1 MSTAEHILPDASD
14 VEQRAAEWL
23 ERRACESWNEVN
35 ETELES
41 WLAQSPAHAVAFMRL
56 EAAWDR
62 TARLIALQKPM
73 RRANASTEPSSR
85 VPVLKIAAAV
95 VVTAAVSVGG
105 SLLALHQQTQTF
117 ATTIGGREALSLVD
131 GSKIELNTDTV
142 LRMAEG
148 SAQRKVW
155 LDRGEAYFDIK
166 HDAAHPFVVMVG
178 NHRVTDLGTKFIVR
192 QEGDRVEVK
201 LLEGSARL
209 DANDGTPAQTAV
221 LKPGDVAVATAS
233 TTSVTRK
240 PMKELANELGWRRGV
255 LMFDHTTL
263 AEAVAEF
270 NRYSR
275 QKLVIADPQVAKL
288 EIGGTF
294 PSDDV
299 KLFGRATRIA
309 LGLRVEDRGNTI
321 VISK

>member
-1 MSTAEHILPDASD
+1 MSAAEHILPDASQA
-14 VEQRAAEWL
+14 EQRAAEWL
-23 ERRACESWNEVN
+23 ERRACEDWTEANDA
-35 ETELES
+35 ELES

-56 EAAWDR
+56 EAAWNR
-62 TARLIALQKPM
+62 TTRLAALQKPM
-73 RRANASTEPSSR
+73 RRASANGEQPSR

-95 VVTAAVSVGG
+95 VVTAAVSIGG
-105 SLLALHQQTQTF
+105 SLLALHQENQTF

-148 SAQRKVW
+148 SSQRKVW
-155 LDRGEAYFDIK
+155 LDKGEAYFDIK
-166 HDAAHPFVVMVG
+166 HDVAHPFVVMVG
-178 NHRVTDLGTKFIVR
+178 NHRITDLGTKFIVR

-209 DANDGTPAQTAV
+209 DANDGAPSQTAV
-221 LKPGDVAVATAS
+221 LKPGDVAIATANA
-233 TTSVTRK
+233 TSVTKR
-240 PMKELANELGWRRGV
+240 PVKELANDLGWRRGV

-275 QKLVIADPQVAKL
+275 QKIVIADPQIAKL

-299 KLFGRATRIA
+299 KLFGRATHIA
-309 LGLRVEDRGNTI
+309 LGLHVEERDNTI
-321 VISK
+321 VISQ

>member
-1 MSTAEHILPDASD
+1 MSAAEHMLPDASE

-23 ERRACESWNEVN
+23 ERRACENWNEASD
-35 ETELES
+35 TELES

-56 EAAWDR
+56 EAAWNR
-62 TARLIALQKPM
+62 TTRLAALQKPM
-73 RRANASTEPSSR
+73 RRANANAQASSR

-95 VVTAAVSVGG
+95 VVTAAVSIGG
-105 SLLALHQQTQTF
+105 SLLALHKETQTF
-117 ATTIGGREALSLVD
+117 ATTIGGREALSLID

-148 SAQRKVW
+148 STQRKVW
-155 LDRGEAYFDIK
+155 LDKGEAYFDIK

-209 DANDGTPAQTAV
+209 DANDGAPSQTAV
-221 LKPGDVAVATAS
+221 LKPGDVAIATANA
-233 TTSVTRK
+233 TSVTRK

-309 LGLRVEDRGNTI
+309 LGLHVEERNNTI
-321 VISK
+321 VISQ

>member
-1 MSTAEHILPDASD
+1 MSAAEHILPDASQA
-14 VEQRAAEWL
+14 EQRAAEWL
-23 ERRACESWNEVN
+23 ERRACEDWTDANGA
-35 ETELES
+35 ELEA

-56 EAAWDR
+56 EAAWNR
-62 TARLIALQKPM
+62 TTRLAALQQPM
-73 RRANASTEPSSR
+73 RRPAASAGKPSR
-85 VPVLKIAAAV
+85 MPVLKIAAAV
-95 VVTAAVSVGG
+95 VATAAVSVGG
-105 SLLALHQQTQTF
+105 SLLALHQEEQTF

-142 LRMAEG
+142 LRIAEG
-148 SAQRKVW
+148 SSQRKVW
-155 LDRGEAYFDIK
+155 LDKGEAYFDIK

-178 NHRVTDLGTKFIVR
+178 DHRVTDLGTKFIVR

-201 LLEGSARL
+201 LLEGSARI
-209 DANDGTPAQTAV
+209 DANDGGPAQTAV
-221 LKPGDVAVATAS
+221 LKPGDVAVATAE
-233 TTSVTRK
+233 TMSVSKK
-240 PMKELANELGWRRGV
+240 PVQELANELGWRRGV

-275 QKLVIADPQVAKL
+275 QKIVIADPQVARL

-299 KLFGRATRIA
+299 KLFGRATHIA
-309 LGLRVEDRGNTI
+309 LGLRVEERGNTI
-321 VISK
+321 VISQ

>member
-1 MSTAEHILPDASD
+1 MSAADLPNASD
-14 VEQRAAEWL
+14 VEQTAAEWL
-23 ERRACESWNEVN
+23 ERGASDDWNEARDA
-35 ETELES
+35 ELEI

-56 EAAWDR
+56 EAAWNR
-62 TARLIALQKPM
+62 ATRLAALQQPMLRKPLQGTTQPS
-73 RRANASTEPSSR
+73 RRPA
-85 VPVLKIAAAV
+85 LKIAAAV
-95 VVTAAVSVGG
+95 MVTAAISVGG
-105 SLLALHQQTQTF
+105 SLLAVHQKDQTF

-142 LRMAEG
+142 LRMANGAGE
-148 SAQRKVW
+148 RKVW

-178 NHRVTDLGTKFIVR
+178 DHRVTDLGTKFIVR

-209 DANDGTPAQTAV
+209 DANSGLPAQSAV
-221 LKPGDVAVATAS
+221 LKPGDVAIATADQ
-233 TTSVTRK
+233 TSVTKK
-240 PMKELANELGWRRGV
+240 PVKELTQELGWRRGV
-255 LMFDHTTL
+255 LTFDHTTL

-270 NRYSR
+270 NRYNR
-275 QKLVIADPQVAKL
+275 QKIVIADRAAAKL

-299 KLFGRATRIA
+299 KLFGRATHIA
-309 LGLRVEDRGNTI
+309 LGLRVEDKGNQL
-321 VISK
+321 VISQ

>member
-1 MSTAEHILPDASD
+1 MSAAGHLLPDASE

-23 ERRACESWNEVN
+23 ERRACEGWNDAKDA
-35 ETELES
+35 ELES

-56 EAAWDR
+56 EAAWNR
-62 TARLIALQKPM
+62 TTRLAALQQPM
-73 RRANASTEPSSR
+73 RRAAAGVEQSSR

-95 VVTAAVSVGG
+95 VVTAAVSIGG
-105 SLLALHQQTQTF
+105 SLFALHREQQTF

-148 SAQRKVW
+148 SGQRKVW
-155 LDRGEAYFDIK
+155 LDKGEAYFDIK
-166 HDAAHPFVVMVG
+166 HDAAHPFVVMVAG
-178 NHRVTDLGTKFIVR
+178 HRVTDLGTKFIVR
-192 QEGDRVEVK
+192 QDGERVEVK
-201 LLEGSARL
+201 LLEGSARI
-209 DANDGTPAQTAV
+209 DANDGAPAHSAV
-221 LKPGDVAVATAS
+221 LKPGDVAIATADAM
-233 TTSVTRK
+233 SVSKK
-240 PMKELANELGWRRGV
+240 PVKELANELGWRRGV

-275 QKLVIADPQVAKL
+275 QKLVIAEPQVARL

-299 KLFGRATRIA
+299 KLFGRATHIA
-309 LGLRVEDRGNTI
+309 LGLHVEERGNTI
-321 VISK
+321 VISE

>member
-1 MSTAEHILPDASD
+1 MSAADLPNASD
-14 VEQRAAEWL
+14 VEQTAAEWL
-23 ERRACESWNEVN
+23 ERRASDDWNEARDA
-35 ETELES
+35 ELEI

-56 EAAWDR
+56 EAAWNR
-62 TARLIALQKPM
+62 ATRLAALQQPMLRKPLQGTTQPS
-73 RRANASTEPSSR
+73 RRPA
-85 VPVLKIAAAV
+85 LKIAAAV
-95 VVTAAVSVGG
+95 MVTAAISVGG
-105 SLLALHQQTQTF
+105 SLLAVHQKDQTF

-142 LRMAEG
+142 LRMANGAGE
-148 SAQRKVW
+148 RKVW

-178 NHRVTDLGTKFIVR
+178 DHRVTDLGTKFIVR

-209 DANDGTPAQTAV
+209 DANSGLPAQSAV
-221 LKPGDVAVATAS
+221 LKPGDVAIATADQ
-233 TTSVTRK
+233 TSVTKK
-240 PMKELANELGWRRGV
+240 PVKELTQELGWRRGV
-255 LMFDHTTL
+255 LTFDHTTL

-270 NRYSR
+270 NRYNR
-275 QKLVIADPQVAKL
+275 QKIVIADRAAAKL

-299 KLFGRATRIA
+299 KLFGRATHIA
-309 LGLRVEDRGNTI
+309 LGLRVEDKGNQL
-321 VISK
+321 VISQ

>member
-1 MSTAEHILPDASD
+1 MSAADLPNASD
-14 VEQRAAEWL
+14 VEQTAADWL
-23 ERRACESWNEVN
+23 EHRASDDWSEARDA
-35 ETELES
+35 ELEI

-56 EAAWDR
+56 EAAWNR
-62 TARLIALQKPM
+62 TTRLAALQQPMLRKPLQGTTQPS
-73 RRANASTEPSSR
+73 RRPA
-85 VPVLKIAAAV
+85 LKIAAAV
-95 VVTAAVSVGG
+95 MVTAAISVGG
-105 SLLALHQQTQTF
+105 SLLAVHQKDQTF

-142 LRMAEG
+142 LRMANGAGE
-148 SAQRKVW
+148 RKVW

-178 NHRVTDLGTKFIVR
+178 DHRVTDLGTKFIVR

-209 DANDGTPAQTAV
+209 DANSGLPAQSAV
-221 LKPGDVAVATAS
+221 LKPGDVAIATADQ
-233 TTSVTRK
+233 TSVTKK
-240 PMKELANELGWRRGV
+240 PVKELTQELGWRRGV
-255 LMFDHTTL
+255 LTFDHTTL

-270 NRYSR
+270 NRYNR
-275 QKLVIADPQVAKL
+275 QKIVIADRAAAKL

-299 KLFGRATRIA
+299 KLFGRATHIA
-309 LGLRVEDRGNTI
+309 LGLRVEDKGNQL
-321 VISK
+321 VISQ

>member
-1 MSTAEHILPDASD
+1 
-14 VEQRAAEWL
+14 
-23 ERRACESWNEVN
+23 
-35 ETELES
+35 
-41 WLAQSPAHAVAFMRL
+41 
-56 EAAWDR
+56 
-62 TARLIALQKPM
+62 M
-73 RRANASTEPSSR
+73 RRAAAGVEQSSR

-95 VVTAAVSVGG
+95 VVTAAVSIGG
-105 SLLALHQQTQTF
+105 SLIALHREQQTF

-148 SAQRKVW
+148 SSQRKVW
-155 LDRGEAYFDIK
+155 LDKGEAYFDIK
-166 HDAAHPFVVMVG
+166 HDAAHPFVVMVAG
-178 NHRVTDLGTKFIVR
+178 HRVTDLGTKFIVR

-209 DANDGTPAQTAV
+209 DANDGAPAQTAV
-221 LKPGDVAVATAS
+221 LKPGDVAIATANA
-233 TTSVTRK
+233 TSVTKR
-240 PMKELANELGWRRGV
+240 PVKELANDLGWRRGV

-263 AEAVAEF
+263 AQAVAEF

-275 QKLVIADPQVAKL
+275 QKIVIADPQIAKL

-299 KLFGRATRIA
+299 KLFGRATHIA
-309 LGLRVEDRGNTI
+309 LGLHVEERGNAI
-321 VISK
+321 VISQ

>member
-1 MSTAEHILPDASD
+1 MSAADLPNASD
-14 VEQRAAEWL
+14 VEQTAAEWL
-23 ERRACESWNEVN
+23 ERRASEDWSEARDV
-35 ETELES
+35 ELES

-56 EAAWDR
+56 EAAWNR
-62 TARLIALQKPM
+62 TTRLAALQQPMLRKP
-73 RRANASTEPSSR
+73 SQGTEQSSR
-85 VPVLKIAAAV
+85 RPGLKIAAAV
-95 VVTAAVSVGG
+95 MVTAAISVGG
-105 SLLALHQQTQTF
+105 SLLAVHQKDQTF

-142 LRMAEG
+142 LRMANGAGE
-148 SAQRKVW
+148 RKVW

-178 NHRVTDLGTKFIVR
+178 DHRVTDLGTKFIVR

-209 DANDGTPAQTAV
+209 DANSGAPAQSAV
-221 LKPGDVAVATAS
+221 LKPGDVAIATADQ
-233 TTSVTRK
+233 TSVTKK
-240 PMKELANELGWRRGV
+240 PVKELTQELGWRRGV
-255 LMFDHTTL
+255 LTFDHTTL

-270 NRYSR
+270 NRYNR
-275 QKLVIADPQVAKL
+275 QKIVIADHDVAKL

-299 KLFGRATRIA
+299 KLFGRATHIA
-309 LGLRVEDRGNTI
+309 LGLRVEDKGNEL
-321 VISK
+321 VISQ